1 MGGSGTSP
9 DLAPPVGVYS
19 SSSKKKMRMMNAE
32 SSSSP
37 SAHAQRSS
45 TVIRFV
51 PNVMLLEA
59 AARND
64 VEEGQLRFGSQR
76 FCSLN
81 LNLNLPFV
89 GHIIVHCDFI
99 SPLISEY

>member
-9 DLAPPVGVYS
+9 DLAPVGVYS

-32 SSSSP
+32 PSSSP
-37 SAHAQRSS
+37 SAAHAQRSS

-64 VEEGQLRFGSQR
+64 VEEGQ
-76 FCSLN
+76 
-81 LNLNLPFV
+81 
-89 GHIIVHCDFI
+89 
-99 SPLISEY
+99 